1 MNCQWHE
8 RAFLRARSFPMLR
21 RYERILIS
29 TILSQT
35 SHVARLLW
43 FFVHGWKLWRLKT
56 DRFDRTKWYSAP
68 AAVKCVFLCVS
79 ERRLKRD
86 CFHQLLRN
94 AYEAFGETVL
104 LEWDERPTSFKHK
117 FQKVRVLIGF
127 QRKFQRYAYLLA
139 FSARKKN
146 PISMLVSITHALP
159 CASRASLVKRG

>member
-1 MNCQWHE
+1 MTRKSVPPSEKFSNAETIRTNTYINYTESNDSCRTVAW
-8 RAFLRARSFPMLR
+8 
-21 RYERILIS
+21 ILCS
-29 TILSQT
+29 
-35 SHVARLLW
+35 
-43 FFVHGWKLWRLKT
+43 RLKT
-56 DRFDRTKWYSAP
+56 VTVEDRSIRSHKMILFAP

-86 CFHQLLRN
+86 CFHRLLRN
-94 AYEAFGETVL
+94 AYEAFGETAL

-127 QRKFQRYAYLLA
+127 QRKLQRYAYLLA